1 MHCLLYALE
10 KYTTRPNKTTIDLET
25 SMETLG
31 VTTQNEQY
39 RKTAAVRVNTNGLK
53 GNTLHLDKRTRVFLF
68 SLVYIL
74 NGNHDPKKV
83 QRLNLVLVS
92 IFFMIGLFL
101 DQGLLPY
108 GFAFLGIAFVNG
120 INVWIVQNLSDHV
133 WNPVEREITVQIHRS
148 LQKYST
154 H

>member
-1 MHCLLYALE
+1 M
-10 KYTTRPNKTTIDLET
+10 TRLNKTTIDLET

-31 VTTQNEQY
+31 ITTRSEQY
-39 RKTAAVRVNTNGLK
+39 GKTAAVRVNTQGLK
-53 GNTLHLDKRTRVFLF
+53 GNTLHLDKRIRVFLF

-92 IFFMIGLFL
+92 IFFIIGLFL
-101 DQGLLPY
+101 DQGLLPF
-108 GFAFLGIAFVNG
+108 GFAFLGIVLVNG
-120 INVWIVQNLSDHV
+120 INVWIVQNLSGHV
-133 WNPVEREITVQIHRS
+133 WNPVEREITAQIHYS

>member
-1 MHCLLYALE
+1 M
-10 KYTTRPNKTTIDLET
+10 TRLNKATIDLET

-31 VTTQNEQY
+31 ITTRNEQY
-39 RKTAAVRVNTNGLK
+39 RKTAAVRVNTHGLK
-53 GNTLHLDKRTRVFLF
+53 GNTLHLDKRTRIFLF

-101 DQGLLPY
+101 DQGLLPF
-108 GFAFLGIAFVNG
+108 GFAFLGIALVNG

-133 WNPVEREITVQIHRS
+133 WNPVEREITVQIHHS
-148 LQKYST
+148 LQKHSA

>member
-1 MHCLLYALE
+1 MHCLLYASE
-10 KYTTRPNKTTIDLET
+10 QYTTRPNKTTIDLET

-39 RKTAAVRVNTNGLK
+39 RKTAGVRVNTRGLK
-53 GNTLHLDKRTRVFLF
+53 GKTSHLHKGTRVFFL

-83 QRLNLVLVS
+83 QRLNLFLVS
-92 IFFMIGLFL
+92 IFFMVGLFL
-101 DQGLLPY
+101 DQGLLPF
-108 GFAFLGIAFVNG
+108 GFAFLGIALVNG
-120 INVWIVQNLSDHV
+120 INVWVVQNLSDHL
-133 WNPVEREITVQIHRS
+133 WNPVEREITVQIHHS